1 MEFQK
6 INHFKPQCAQ
16 SGFDPPNFK
25 SYRDPVFQVR
35 MGCGNHPLCSVFS
48 NSVPPSIDFFKKRFW
63 SLINCR
69 KLAINP
75 KLLMWKKVNMGGWN
89 WRKLSIGGDSHN
101 PSWPEK
107 RGLYNSWNLRG
118 QNHSEH
124 TVTRYLSRN
133 NRDYTLENRDY
144 PICIKPNW
152 DIGGE
157 FKSAG
162 CNEWNISNEI
172 SV

>member
-1 MEFQK
+1 MDYLLNLSLFRSK
-6 INHFKPQCAQ
+6 LKSTSKGFPCKAQCAQ

-75 KLLMWKKVNMGGWN
+75 KLLMWKKVNMGGRN

-124 TVTRYLSRN
+124 TVTSHSKIRQDWTPR
-133 NRDYTLENRDY
+133 
-144 PICIKPNW
+144 K
-152 DIGGE
+152 IG
-157 FKSAG
+157 FR
-162 CNEWNISNEI
+162 ISLC
-172 SV
+172 